1 MHVQKLDI
9 DGFRNLQPQVCR
21 FPKALNYIFGDN
33 AQGKTNLLEC
43 IYLLCLTKSFR
54 THDES
59 ELVADNRI
67 SLHLAAVITDESH
80 VDHHLHMTYASSQ
93 GKQMQLDG
101 KPVQAYSTLVGQFPV
116 IKLSSEDHEITA
128 GPPQQRRRFFN
139 ILLSQASPRYLA
151 DLKEYDRIIKQR
163 NRILEMAA
171 QGRPDHRHDL
181 DAWNDQLVRKA
192 EAISLAR
199 QSLVEELNAD
209 LQILYRQLAGGSAG
223 LHIVYKPHVPL
234 HSPASYADGF
244 QAQLKRAYARE
255 RGRCQ
260 TLVGPHRD
268 DFQFLINDR
277 DVRRYASRGEHKSVL
292 ISLKAAEVALIR
304 KKLDKTP
311 VVLLD
316 DLFAELDWQRVQSAL
331 NMALTEAQRF
341 ITGTSFDQRMVS
353 ARLPQDG
360 VIYRMQQGQLTQV

>member
-9 DGFRNLQPQVCR
+9 DGFRNLQQQVCL
-21 FPKALNYIFGDN
+21 FPEAQNYIFGDN

-54 THDES
+54 THEEAELIAES
-59 ELVADNRI
+59 RCGF
-67 SLHLAAVITDESH
+67 HLSAVITDESH

-116 IKLSSEDHEITA
+116 IKLSTEDHEITA

-151 DLKEYDRIIKQR
+151 DLKEYDRIVKQR
-163 NRILEMAA
+163 NRMLEMAA
-171 QGRPDHRHDL
+171 QGRMDHGHDL
-181 DAWNDQLVRKA
+181 EAWNDQLIRKA
-192 EAISLAR
+192 EALSLAR
-199 QSLVEELNAD
+199 QGLVEDLNAH
-209 LQILYRQLAGGSAG
+209 LQTLYRQLAGGSAG
-223 LHIVYKPHVPL
+223 LHISYKPHVPL
-234 HSPASYADGF
+234 HRQTSYADGF
-244 QAQLKRAYARE
+244 QAQLKRVYARE
-255 RGRCQ
+255 RGQCQ

-277 DVRRYASRGEHKSVL
+277 DVRRYASRGEHKSVM

-311 VVLLD
+311 LVLLD
-316 DLFAELDWQRVQSAL
+316 DLFAELDWQRVQAVL
-331 NMALTEAQRF
+331 HMALTGVQRF
-341 ITGTSFDQRMVS
+341 ITGTSFDQQMVS
-353 ARLPQDG
+353 SRLPKDG